1 MSEEVLTQWQPATGE
16 KPKIHQ
22 LSERELKPDSAAEV
36 RAQIIRVFTSG
47 FPSFDKREEIG
58 KLVVTALRKCG
69 QFFYDIERRDF
80 DSAMFFDFE
89 SKELHRIRS
98 DRFVSWFSDWI
109 AIGRGEKYYKAAY
122 YAVENASLLEE
133 SSTGTIPEAY
143 WATRPGVIYLSNGDA
158 AMVKITASKVELVD
172 NGTDNV
178 LFPAGQTL
186 APWELTDP
194 VDPFETCALF
204 KDANCAAPHGLD
216 VIRIWILSLPTNPAH
231 KPPLCKTGEIG
242 SGKTRLSEGICE
254 LYGLPF
260 LADSVDDHGEEDFWV
275 SVDGGGLF
283 VLDNCDTKVA
293 WLANAVAAASTGTGK
308 PRRKLYTNSEKI
320 MLRPRAWIGLTT
332 ANPTFASDAGLAD
345 RLLVVRMKR
354 RTDETADSKLSDEIK
369 SNREGALSFIAN
381 ALATALADK
390 EPTPQNL
397 NLRHPDFAEMAVRI
411 GRAIGREQET
421 ITALSLSEKD
431 KYLFCIEND
440 HVTETLLEFLDTTGS
455 FNGTAAQLREAL
467 QTFDNT
473 FIDQRGRPSA
483 KAVGK
488 RLTTLWPH
496 LERVLPVAGVE
507 TGRGRVKTYTFGRET
522 DNGDTSITL

>member
-1 MSEEVLTQWQPATGE
+1 MTPTTEWKPAAE
-16 KPKIHQ
+16 KIHQ
-22 LSERELKPDSAAEV
+22 LSDTELKSDSAEV
-36 RAQIIRVFTSG
+36 RAQIIRVLTSG
-47 FPSFDKREEIG
+47 LPSFDRREEIG
-58 KLVVTALRKCG
+58 KLVVAALRERG
-69 QFFYDIERRDF
+69 HFFYDIERCDF
-80 DSAMFFDFE
+80 DSAMFFDFQ

-109 AIGRGEKYYKAAY
+109 AIGRGEKYYNAAY

-133 SSTGTIPEAY
+133 SSTGTLPEAY
-143 WATRPGVIYLSNGDA
+143 WATRPKGVYLSNGDA
-158 AMVKITASKVELVD
+158 AMVKLTAGKVELID
-172 NGTDNV
+172 NGIDNV
-178 LFPAGQTL
+178 LFAAGQTL
-186 APWELTDP
+186 APWKLTDP
-194 VDPFETCALF
+194 VDPFEACALF
-204 KDANCAAPHGLD
+204 KNANCAAAHGLD
-216 VIRIWILSLPTNPAH
+216 VIRIWILSLPTNSSH
-231 KPPLCKTGEIG
+231 KPPLCQTGDIG
-242 SGKTRLSEGICE
+242 SGKTRLAEGICE

-275 SVDGGGLF
+275 SVDSGGLF
-283 VLDNCDTKVA
+283 VLDNCDVKVE

-320 MLRPRAWIGLTT
+320 MLHPNAWICLTT

-345 RLLVVRMKR
+345 RLLVVRMNR

-369 SNREGALSFIAN
+369 SNRDGALSFIAN
-381 ALATALADK
+381 ALARALADK

-397 NLRHPDFAEMAVRI
+397 NLRHPDFGEMAVRI

-421 ITALSLSEKD
+421 IAALTLAEKD

-440 HVTETLLEFLDTTGS
+440 HVTGTLWEYLGTTDT
-455 FNGTAAQLREAL
+455 FNGTAAQLHEEL
-467 QTFDNT
+467 QTFDKS
-473 FIDQRGRPSA
+473 FVDGRGRPSV

-488 RLTTLWPH
+488 RLSTLWPH

-522 DNGDTSITL
+522 DNGDTPITL

>member
-1 MSEEVLTQWQPATGE
+1 MTTTAEW
-16 KPKIHQ
+16 KIHQ
-22 LSERELKPDSAAEV
+22 LSDTELKSDSSGGV

-47 FPSFDKREEIG
+47 LPSFDKREEIG
-58 KLVVTALRKCG
+58 KLVVAALRKRG

-80 DSAMFFDFE
+80 DSAMFFDSE

-98 DRFVSWFSDWI
+98 DRFVSWFGNWI
-109 AIGRGEKYYKAAY
+109 AIGRGERYYNAAY
-122 YAVENASLLEE
+122 YAVETASLLEE

-143 WATRPGVIYLSNGDA
+143 WATRPGVIYLSSGDA
-158 AMVKITASKVELVD
+158 SMMKITAGKVELVD

-178 LFPAGQTL
+178 LFPAGRTL
-186 APWELTDP
+186 RSWKLTDP
-194 VDPFETCALF
+194 LDPFESCALF
-204 KDANCAAPHGLD
+204 KNANCAAPHGLD
-216 VIRIWILSLPTNPAH
+216 VIRIWILSLPTTPLH
-231 KPPLCKTGEIG
+231 KPPLCQTGEIG
-242 SGKTRLSEGICE
+242 SGKTRLTEGICE

-283 VLDNCDTKVA
+283 VLDNCDVKVA

-332 ANPTFASDAGLAD
+332 ANPTFASDVGLAD
-345 RLLVVRMKR
+345 RLRVVRMNR
-354 RTDETADSKLSDEIK
+354 RNDETADSKLSEEIALH
-369 SNREGALSFIAN
+369 RDGALSFIAN
-381 ALATALADK
+381 ALARALADK
-390 EPTPQNL
+390 EPTPANL

-421 ITALSLSEKD
+421 ISALDLAETD
-431 KYLFCIEND
+431 KYRFCVEND
-440 HVTETLLEFLDTTGS
+440 HVAETLLEFLDATGT

-467 QTFDNT
+467 QTFDST
-473 FIDQRGRPSA
+473 FIDQRGRPSV

-488 RLTTLWPH
+488 RLSTLWPH
-496 LERVLPVAGVE
+496 LERVVPVAQVE

-522 DNGDTSITL
+522 DNGDTPLTL

>member
-1 MSEEVLTQWQPATGE
+1 MTPATE
-16 KPKIHQ
+16 WKPTTVEIHQ
-22 LSERELKPDSAAEV
+22 LREADSDSSADV

-47 FPSFDKREEIG
+47 FPSFDKREQIG
-58 KLVVTALRKCG
+58 KLVVAALRQRG

-80 DSAMFFDFE
+80 DSAMFFDFQ
-89 SKELHRIRS
+89 SKELHRVRS

-109 AIGRGEKYYKAAY
+109 AIGRGEKYYGAAY
-122 YAVENASLLEE
+122 HAVENASLLEE
-133 SSTGTIPEAY
+133 SSIGTIPETY

-158 AMVKITASKVELVD
+158 AIVKITAGKVELVD
-172 NGTDNV
+172 NGADNV
-178 LFPAGQTL
+178 LFAAGQTL
-186 APWELTDP
+186 ASWKLTDS

-204 KDANCAAPHGLD
+204 KNANCAAPHGLN
-216 VIRIWILSLPTNPAH
+216 VIRIWTLSLPTNPPH
-231 KPPLCKTGEIG
+231 KPPLCQTGEIG
-242 SGKTRLSEGICE
+242 SGKTRLAEGICE

-283 VLDNCDTKVA
+283 VLDNCDVDVK

-320 MLRPRAWIGLTT
+320 MLRPKAWIGLTT

-345 RLLVVRMKR
+345 RLLLVRMKR
-354 RTDETADSKLSDEIK
+354 RTDQTADSKLSEEITA
-369 SNREGALSFIAN
+369 NRDGALSFIAN
-381 ALATALADK
+381 ALAAALADK
-390 EPTPQNL
+390 EPIQQNP

-411 GRAIGREQET
+411 GRAIGREKET
-421 ITALSLSEKD
+421 ISALDLAERD

-440 HVTETLLEFLDTTGS
+440 HVADTLLEFLDTKNS
-455 FNGTAAQLREAL
+455 FTGTAKELREEL
-467 QTFDNT
+467 HTFDNT

-488 RLTTLWPH
+488 RLSTLWPH
-496 LERVLPVAGVE
+496 LKRVLPVAKVE
-507 TGRGRVKTYTFGRET
+507 TGNARVKTYTFERKT
-522 DNGDTSITL
+522 DNGDIPIPN